1 MSAFTYGRKCY
12 TARMK
17 LNLTTTWEDV
27 RRPRIILPSA
37 GLLAGVLEEGN
48 IATAGGLVLASLAL
62 LWSGNLEH

>member
-1 MSAFTYGRKCY
+1 
-12 TARMK
+12 MK